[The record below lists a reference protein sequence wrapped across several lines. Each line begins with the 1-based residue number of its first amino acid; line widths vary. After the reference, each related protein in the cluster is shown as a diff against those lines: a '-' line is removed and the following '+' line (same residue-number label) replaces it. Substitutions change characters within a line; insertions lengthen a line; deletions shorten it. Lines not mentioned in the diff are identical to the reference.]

1 MGDDDVCKIYDKE
14 DAFTSFV
21 QVLLAGIALGSLYI
35 KRNNERPRRKFMTW
49 WLDVSKQGIGA
60 VYAHISNMYI
70 AAIISEN
77 TRGDYELKD
86 QCAWYSIS
94 FLVDT
99 TVGLFFS
106 LILLG
111 WLNALAQKR
120 GWHTLMNNG
129 VYELEAD
136 GSKATKDG
144 IRHWRNQVLA
154 WVVILTLVRVLVM
167 GFIWVFSPI
176 LARAGD
182 FLFEP
187 LQGNIRFELLFVMIL
202 FPGILNFFY
211 FWVADHYLKAGAEH
225 SSAHESFEDDEVES
239 GQAQSQSQSQP
250 TSDYVATGD
259 DMKEVDH
266 HQQAGPPTSPSF
278 ELPEVKPNTVRTL
291 I

>member
-99 TVGLFFS
+99 TVGLFFF
-106 LILLG
+106 IDTFG
-111 WLNALAQKR
+111 MVECPGAKEGLAY
-120 GWHTLMNNG
+120 T
-129 VYELEAD
+129 
-136 GSKATKDG
+136 
-144 IRHWRNQVLA
+144 
-154 WVVILTLVRVLVM
+154 
-167 GFIWVFSPI
+167 
-176 LARAGD
+176 
-182 FLFEP
+182 
-187 LQGNIRFELLFVMIL
+187 
-202 FPGILNFFY
+202 
-211 FWVADHYLKAGAEH
+211 
-225 SSAHESFEDDEVES
+225 HEQWCV
-239 GQAQSQSQSQP
+239 
-250 TSDYVATGD
+250 
-259 DMKEVDH
+259 
-266 HQQAGPPTSPSF
+266 
-278 ELPEVKPNTVRTL
+278 
-291 I
+291 

>member
-120 GWHTLMNNG
+120 GWDTLMNNG
-129 VYELEAD
+129 VYELD
-136 GSKATKDG
+136 GANATKDG
-144 IRHWRNQVLA
+144 MRHWRHQVLA
-154 WVVILTLVRVLVM
+154 WVLILTLVRVLVM

-187 LQGNIRFELLFVMIL
+187 LQDNIRFELLFVMIL

-225 SSAHESFEDDEVES
+225 SSAHESFDDDEIENGNGES
-239 GQAQSQSQSQP
+239 QPTP

-266 HQQAGPPTSPSF
+266 HQQAGPPTSSSSL
-278 ELPEVKPNTVRTL
+278 ELPEVKAGTVRTL